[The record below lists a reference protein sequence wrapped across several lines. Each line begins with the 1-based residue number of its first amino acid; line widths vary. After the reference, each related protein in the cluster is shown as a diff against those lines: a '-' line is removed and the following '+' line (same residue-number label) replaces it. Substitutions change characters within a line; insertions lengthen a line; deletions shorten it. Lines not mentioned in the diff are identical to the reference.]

1 MCFCCKEA
9 VSAFSRSVVPS
20 SDAVDID
27 NCVVW
32 DSNEA
37 VATDNCVV
45 LLSSDDVA
53 AATKPWNTVGSPKPA
68 IVDDWMFVLA
78 ICTTPPSTLNISP
91 ASATPEAETFTAV
104 SKILDWFPFVN
115 GTLCS
120 TLIGMK
126 LLLIS

>member
-37 VATDNCVV
+37 VATANSVV
-45 LLSSDDVA
+45 LVSSDDVA
-53 AATKPWNTVGSPKPA
+53 TANSDEKFVGSPNPA
-68 IVDDWMFVLA
+68 IVDD
-78 ICTTPPSTLNISP
+78 
-91 ASATPEAETFTAV
+91 
-104 SKILDWFPFVN
+104 
-115 GTLCS
+115 
-120 TLIGMK
+120 
-126 LLLIS
+126 